1 MDQSK
6 TEIKKRQIKKRMKPS
21 ITTLLLLF
29 AICISNAQM
38 RKWTLQQ
45 CVEYAVENNLT
56 IEQYELDLENAK
68 IDKSDALGNLL
79 PSLNGST
86 SMSSNTGFSI
96 NPTNNLP
103 TNSTAFNVNAG
114 FSSNVTLFDGL
125 RNINQMNRAKINAI
139 ANQYRLDDLKD
150 DIRLSV
156 ANAYLQVLSSKEQLK
171 TFRAQYAVTEQDLIR
186 TKELVESGVVPRGDL
201 LEIEATAA
209 TQQQQIV
216 NGEGMV
222 LISRVNLAQLL
233 QITDYENFDIAEEEF
248 LIPPSDILDNSA
260 KVIFDKALSFR
271 NDIKF
276 SESNV
281 ELAEEDLK
289 IAKGAYYPTLSA
301 FFQYGTRY
309 SDVTQIPD
317 GNGVPYTPNFT
328 DQLWIFDGISYG
340 AQLNVPIFNGWSTKN
355 NVKRSQI
362 SLERAK
368 LQLEQN
374 KLDLETNIQQA
385 YVDVSTFEKAY
396 EAAEKTLEARRLAY
410 EYAKERY
417 DVGLMNAF
425 DFSQAQ
431 ARVDNA
437 QADVIRTKYDYI
449 FRLKILEFYFGLP
462 ISLD

>member
-1 MDQSK
+1 M
-6 TEIKKRQIKKRMKPS
+6 KRI

-29 AICISNAQM
+29 TIVVSHAQM
-38 RKWTLQQ
+38 RRWTLQE

-56 IEQYELDLENAK
+56 IEQFELDLENAK

-79 PSLNGST
+79 PSLNGS
-86 SMSSNTGFSI
+86 SSISSNTGFSI

-103 TNSTAFNVNAG
+103 TNQTALNVNMG
-114 FSSNVTLFDGL
+114 LSSNVTLFDGL
-125 RNINQMNRAKINAI
+125 RNIYQINKAKLNAI
-139 ANQYRLDDLKD
+139 ANQYRLDNLKD
-150 DIRLSV
+150 DIRLNV
-156 ANAYLQVLSSKEQLK
+156 ANAYLQVLSNKEQLK
-171 TFRAQYAVTEQDLIR
+171 TFRAQYAVTEQDLKR
-186 TKELVESGVVPRGDL
+186 TKELVESGVLPRGDL

-260 KVIFDKALSFR
+260 KVIFDKALTFR

-281 ELAEEDLK
+281 DMAEEDLK

-309 SDVTQIPD
+309 SDVTQIP
-317 GNGVPYTPNFT
+317 GANGPYTPNFT

-396 EAAEKTLEARRLAY
+396 EAAEKTLEARTLAY

-417 DVGLMNAF
+417 EVGLMNAF

-431 ARVDNA
+431 SRVDNA

-449 FRLKILEFYFGLP
+449 FRLKILEFYFGIP